1 MRFKVQPQLTLQGDP
16 ECGLYLRACPTS
28 SKGAEHSPAK
38 GVLGSARCAASLVL
52 GLGWGRPEDVAHCVT
67 PRHSRPAAPLTQKPL
82 PKKVRG
88 RSHQQQLHAAASGG
102 AQRHSGNIQDTGR
115 VSYLPTPCR
124 DWASQNKQCRLRP
137 CPQEA
142 HAGARE
148 ADKPGDHFTELKT
161 TLLIPLAVSLLNLG
175 FHSPLALA

>member
-28 SKGAEHSPAK
+28 SKGAERSPAK

-52 GLGWGRPEDVAHCVT
+52 GLGWGRPEDVAHSVT

-88 RSHQQQLHAAASGG
+88 RSHQQQLHP
-102 AQRHSGNIQDTGR
+102 GNIQDTGR

-124 DWASQNKQCRLRP
+124 GWASQNKQCRLRP

-142 HAGARE
+142 HADARE
-148 ADKPGDHFTELKT
+148 ADKPGNHFTELKT

-175 FHSPLALA
+175 FHYPLALA